1 MSQPPRI
8 APLVD
13 GAARPRFSVM
23 LPTYRPTD
31 TLAVALAS
39 VLAQAPSAAE
49 MQITIVDDG
58 SPDGLVETIVRPI
71 DPTGRVAIVRHG
83 ERLGLAGNWNRAID
97 LARGEL
103 VHLLHQDDYLVPGFY
118 ARLDHG
124 LRRTPDA
131 GMAFCRTRLVDG
143 GDRLLKNSSRL
154 AWCAGPLRGWLPMIA
169 ERQRLQTPAVVVPR
183 TTYEQLGGYRADLC
197 QALDWEMWVRI
208 AARCRVWY
216 EPRVLAAYRRHEAN
230 ESARLL
236 AKGDVW
242 PDVIRTIEINAESL
256 PETLRGRITAASAR
270 WHAASALR
278 SAERRLEAGDAAG
291 ARATLEHAA
300 PLLGMA
306 AAAPR
311 ASRVHRRWRAVADR
325 ARSA

>member
-1 MSQPPRI
+1 
-8 APLVD
+8 
-13 GAARPRFSVM
+13 M

-39 VLAQAPSAAE
+39 VLTQAPPAAE
-49 MQITIVDDG
+49 MQITVVDDG
-58 SPDGLVETIVRPI
+58 SPAGLVEDIVRSV
-71 DPTGRVAIVRHG
+71 DPAGRVEIVRHD

-97 LARGEL
+97 LARGTL
-103 VHLLHQDDYLVPGFY
+103 VHLLHQDDYVLPGFY
-118 ARLDHG
+118 ARLERG
-124 LRRTPDA
+124 LRRAPDA

-143 GDRLLKNSSRL
+143 ADRFLKNSSRL
-154 AWCAGPLRGWLPMIA
+154 AWFAGPLRDWLAVIA
-169 ERQRLQTPAVVVPR
+169 ERQRLQTPAVVVR
-183 TTYEQLGGYRADLC
+183 RATYEQFGGYRDDLC

-208 AARCRVWY
+208 AAQCRVWY

-242 PDVIRTIEINAESL
+242 PDVIRTIEINAKSL
-256 PETLRGRITAASAR
+256 PGQVCGRLTAASAR

-291 ARATLEHAA
+291 ARDTLAHAATLVD
-300 PLLGMA
+300 MA
-306 AAAPR
+306 AGDPR
-311 ASRVHRRWRAVADR
+311 VNRVRHRWQAVTDR
-325 ARSA
+325 AKTV